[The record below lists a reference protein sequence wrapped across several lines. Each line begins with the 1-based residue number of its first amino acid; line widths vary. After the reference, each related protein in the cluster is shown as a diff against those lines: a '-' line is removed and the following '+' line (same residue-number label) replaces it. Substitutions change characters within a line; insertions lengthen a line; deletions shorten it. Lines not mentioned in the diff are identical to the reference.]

1 MTEIRNFCFLNKFLS
16 GHNFCLLTSLVFH
29 KRVNANIEKVCF
41 NPEIYSSNPEV
52 LKCDQDKHYWS
63 SGHESYA
70 LKSSP
75 WIPSVFQ
82 ANVSLNDQ
90 SFLLIDLLKPFSRK
104 IQDQWK
110 KNEFNPTYLEGDKSQ
125 IPSKNNH
132 FLRIWYFRM
141 VFGTFLLLGRSD
153 WANSFSIGLAFFY
166 W

>member
-90 SFLLIDLLKPFSRK
+90 SFLLIDLSKPFSRK

-110 KNEFNPTYLEGDKSQ
+110 KNEFNPSYLEGEKSQ
-125 IPSKNNH
+125 IPSKNTIFAENSI
-132 FLRIWYFRM
+132 FGWYLARE
-141 VFGTFLLLGRSD
+141 SSQIIE
-153 WANSFSIGLAFFY
+153 NS
-166 W
+166 

>member
-1 MTEIRNFCFLNKFLS
+1 MTDIRNSCFLNNFLS
-16 GHNFCLLTSLVFH
+16 GCNFCLLTSFVLH
-29 KRVNANIEKVCF
+29 KRVSANIEKVCF

-110 KNEFNPTYLEGDKSQ
+110 KKWVQSNLPRRRKVPNTIQKY
-125 IPSKNNH
+125 H
-132 FLRIWYFRM
+132 FLRIW
-141 VFGTFLLLGRSD
+141 SD